1 MSRIRLFPQQI
12 VVKISETPEAPSRLI
27 PIPEQTG
34 ISASTGTSHAWV
46 AYSEQQV
53 LRPPPEERQNNGESE
68 RRTN

>member
-12 VVKISETPEAPSRLI
+12 VVGFLRHSKRM
-27 PIPEQTG
+27 PEQTG
-34 ISASTGTSHAWV
+34 ISASTGPSHAWV

-53 LRPPPEERQNNGESE
+53 LRPPPEERQNSGESE